1 MQNTKKKRFIIIVSS
16 VCLMLVAAVAGISLA
31 TLTVGTEKRANVFTF
46 GNVDIDLE
54 EPQWDDLD
62 SQDKIVYPGKTVTK
76 DPKVKNT
83 GKNDLYAYI
92 EVKVPKKEVRTVKTE
107 NGKDTIQEAALQEL
121 FSYDVSSDWTVI
133 DSDKSGAEYNVY
145 LYAYTKGV
153 LEHDSVTSPLFNE
166 VKYIDILEGEIEM
179 DTVIE
184 MPITAYAIQAEY
196 LNESGADLK
205 EKMTDAFNK
214 YKSEING

>member
-1 MQNTKKKRFIIIVSS
+1 MQNTKKKRFIIIAAT
-16 VCLMLVAAVAGISLA
+16 VCLMIAAAAAGISLA
-31 TLTVGTEKRANVFTF
+31 TLTADTEKRANVFTF

-54 EPQWDDLD
+54 EPDWEELD
-62 SQDKIVYPGKTVTK
+62 PEDKIVYPGKTVTK
-76 DPKVKNT
+76 DPSVKNT

-92 EVKVPKKEVRTVKTE
+92 EVKIPKREVRTVKTE
-107 NGKDTIQEAALQEL
+107 NGEDTIQEAALQEL
-121 FSYDVSSDWTVI
+121 FSYEVSPDWTEI

-184 MPITAYAIQAEY
+184 MPITAYAIQSEY
-196 LNESGADLK
+196 LKESGEDLK